1 MLNALSWWIVELWSV
16 VLRVLFS
23 IYLYSTSRQLL
34 ISLVIRVLTVE
45 LNCHNYMS
53 EWMNLER
60 EQITCEWC
68 IVWYFLSGMGCTSLG
83 SCLGPLLFVLY
94 FSKLFEIT
102 GCYLPNVH
110 VYADDTQLY
119 ISISRSKWHWW
130 ATEYPLCYWRF
141 HSCNQVL
148 DVWRQIKAQW
158 RYDWVSSGRYEAT
171 AG

>member
-60 EQITCEWC
+60 EQSTCEWC

-102 GCYLPNVH
+102 GCYLRNIH

-119 ISISRSKWHWW
+119 ISFSPMILMSNWMPFLLLKI
-130 ATEYPLCYWRF
+130 P
-141 HSCNQVL
+141 
-148 DVWRQIKAQW
+148 
-158 RYDWVSSGRYEAT
+158 
-171 AG
+171 